1 VQHELWPG
9 THVPLGSTPG
19 PGGTNFALASE
30 VAEAVDLCL
39 FDESGRETRLRLL
52 DFDNGVWHGFVPG
65 VGVGQRYGY
74 RVHGPWDRARGLR
87 CNPNK
92 VLLDPYARAVTGE
105 VRWGP
110 AVFDYDWAAPE
121 RASQLDSAGSTPLA
135 LVVDP
140 TYDWEM
146 DHRPGTA
153 YADSV
158 IYEVHVK
165 GFTMQHPGIP
175 PELRGTYAG
184 LAHPAAIDHLTGL
197 GVTAVELLPV
207 HQHITASSQARA
219 GIGNYWGYNT
229 LGFFAPHDGYS
240 AAARARWVGGQ
251 VREFQQMVHALHGHG
266 IEVILDVVYNHTAEG
281 DHFGPSLCFRGIDN
295 HTYYRVDPADPSRY
309 LDTTGTGNSYNVDEH
324 VTLRLIM
331 DSLRYWVQHMG
342 VDGFRF
348 DLATALAR
356 EDGTFQRLSSF
367 FALVDQDPVLSRVK
381 LIAEPW
387 DVGQVDSYAIGAFPD
402 TWSEWN
408 GRYRDTVRAF
418 WQGQRPGILGEL
430 ATRVAGSVDIY
441 GPSRRRPHASINF
454 VTCHDGF
461 TLRDLVSYEH
471 KHNEANGEDNRDG
484 TNDNLSWNHG
494 VEGPSD
500 DPEVVAARARDVRAM
515 LMVLLLSRGVPM
527 LLGGDEL
534 GRTQHGNNNAYCQ
547 DNAVSWFDWESVDEG
562 LLAFTRAVVAMR
574 RAHPVLRRRRY
585 LADPGYSVW
594 FAPDGSAMTTS
605 MWQQPWRQA
614 VAVFVDGTVAPDR
627 DAVGRPL
634 LDQHLLA
641 LVNGSAEPVPFL
653 VPATN
658 GLTATGPGAGAAAGY
673 RWALQFDTSV
683 LAPVVPPPTDA
694 PLRAPGT
701 TVLVAP
707 RSLQV
712 HWSVP
717 AAGS

>member
-1 VQHELWPG
+1 VQPQVWPG
-9 THVPLGSTPG
+9 SHVPLGATPE
-19 PGGTNFALASE
+19 PGGTNFALASQ

-39 FDESGRETRLRLL
+39 VDEQGRETRLPLT

-65 VGVGQRYGY
+65 IGVGQRYGY
-74 RVHGPWDRARGLR
+74 RVRGPWDRSRGLR
-87 CNPNK
+87 CNPHK
-92 VLLDPYARAVTGE
+92 LLLDPYARAVTGQ

-110 AVFDYDWAAPE
+110 AVFDYDWSDPS
-121 RASQLDSAGSTPLA
+121 RPSVLDSAGHVPLA

-140 TYDWEM
+140 TFDWEL
-146 DHRPGTA
+146 DRRPA
-153 YADSV
+153 IPYADSI

-165 GFTMQHPGIP
+165 GFTMAHPEVP

-184 LAHPAAIDHLTGL
+184 LAHPAALGHLTAL

-207 HQHITASSQARA
+207 HQHITASAQASA
-219 GIGNYWGYNT
+219 GVGNYWGYNT

-240 AAARARWVGGQ
+240 AAARAGWVGGQ
-251 VREFQQMVHALHGHG
+251 VREFQQMVHTLHRHG
-266 IEVILDVVYNHTAEG
+266 LEVLLDVVYNHTAEG
-281 DHFGPSLCFRGIDN
+281 DSFGPSLCFRGIDN
-295 HTYYRVDPADPSRY
+295 HGYYRVDPVDPARY
-309 LDTTGTGNSYNVDEH
+309 LDTTGTGNSYNVDDH

-331 DSLRYWVQHMG
+331 DSLRWWVQHMG

-418 WQGQRPGILGEL
+418 WQGRRQGVLPEL

-454 VTCHDGF
+454 ATCHDGF
-461 TLRDLVSYEH
+461 TLADLVSYER

-484 TNDNLSWNHG
+484 TDDNGSWNHG
-494 VEGPSD
+494 VEGPTD
-500 DPEVVAARARDVRAM
+500 DPTVVAARARDVRAV
-515 LMVLLLSRGVPM
+515 LTTLLLSRGVPM

-534 GRTQHGNNNAYCQ
+534 GRTQRGNNNAYCQ
-547 DNAVSWFDWESVDEG
+547 DNEVSWFDWAHADRE
-562 LLAFTRAVVAMR
+562 LLAFTRRLIAMR

-594 FAPDGSAMTTS
+594 FAPDGAAMDVPR
-605 MWQQPWRQA
+605 WQDAARRA

-627 DAVGRPL
+627 DPFGRPMV
-634 LDQHLLA
+634 DQHLLA
-641 LVNGSAEPVPFL
+641 LVNGTPLPVGFVL
-653 VPATN
+653 PAT
-658 GLTATGPGAGAAAGY
+658 APIPGPGYGWAPHIDSAALGAEE
-673 RWALQFDTSV
+673 
-683 LAPVVPPPTDA
+683 PPPGPVRSAGDV
-694 PLRAPGT
+694 
-701 TVLVAP
+701 VLVAP
-707 RSLQV
+707 RSIQV

-717 AAGS
+717 LAG